1 MTFFVSF
8 LAGFPAERGKTMISE
23 GMMDNATTELA
34 GVAAAA
40 AAAAAAANLSGAL
53 VAIGDGNASAAP
65 TEDGG
70 GGGGGGGGAAMESVA
85 GIIAT
90 SVLLGIMTLITIVGE

>member
-40 AAAAAAANLSGAL
+40 AAANLSGAL
-53 VAIGDGNASAAP
+53 VAIGEGNASAAP

-70 GGGGGGGGAAMESVA
+70 GGNAAMESVA

>member
-1 MTFFVSF
+1 
-8 LAGFPAERGKTMISE
+8 MISD
-23 GMMDNATTELA
+23 GMMDNATTTELA

-40 AAAAAAANLSGAL
+40 NLSGAL
-53 VAIGDGNASAAP
+53 AAIGDGNASAAP
-65 TEDGG
+65 TEDGSG
-70 GGGGGGGGAAMESVA
+70 GGNAAMESVA